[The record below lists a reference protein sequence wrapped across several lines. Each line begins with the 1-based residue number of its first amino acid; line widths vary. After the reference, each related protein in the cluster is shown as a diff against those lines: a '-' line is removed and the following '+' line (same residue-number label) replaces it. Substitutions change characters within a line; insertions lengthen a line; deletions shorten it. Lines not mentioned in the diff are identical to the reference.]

1 MRACLRAGLSRHRNA
16 SLAGPLA
23 RMAIYYFDFRLDE
36 ILSPDEDGVEL
47 PDAGS
52 AHKEALGALAEAIR
66 DGVLEGQSEQRL
78 VVSVRDELGP
88 VLQISAVVGSTIL
101 RTQ

>member
-1 MRACLRAGLSRHRNA
+1 MRACLRTGLSRHRNA
-16 SLAGPLA
+16 SLSGPLA
-23 RMAIYYFDFRLDE
+23 RMAIYYFDFRVDE

-66 DGVLEGQSEQRL
+66 DAVLEGQSEQRL

-101 RTQ
+101 RKQ